1 METVADEC
9 GRPAEEDAA
18 QTFSFVDCA
27 PGLEVRFVEGRVDLA
42 AAFYEV
48 EGGYGCVGWAAGW
61 EGNLLAMYVW
71 SAGDVWRVGL
81 WEGKGGGQGGRKE
94 GGQYLL
100 FHPDRMQRNI
110 VHCTALSSAWEALYR
125 V

>member
-18 QTFSFVDCA
+18 QTFSFVDGA
-27 PGLEVRFVEGRVDLA
+27 PGLEVGFVEGRVDLA
-42 AAFYEV
+42 AAFYEI
-48 EGGYGCVGWAAGW
+48 EGGYGCVGWSAGW
-61 EGNLLAMYVW
+61 EGDLLAMYVW

-81 WEGKGGGQGGRKE
+81 WEGKGGGQ
-94 GGQYLL
+94 YLL
-100 FHPDRMQRNI
+100 FHPDRMQRNT
-110 VHCTALSSAWEALYR
+110 VHCTALSSAWEALSR